1 MLKKRLLGA
10 LCALALIACMIPSA
24 YAYTATSPATS
35 SPWWGLVVTST
46 GSDVNIR
53 SGPGTSY
60 SVVESISSY
69 SHIEI
74 VGTSGDWYKV
84 QYSSYGY
91 TGYIKGEYLQVSS
104 SHSYFVTT
112 RDTSLVTTTRT
123 VPSSTA
129 LPWVNQDEA
138 RYIWTVW
145 GCLEGGVVFADARY

>member
-10 LCALALIACMIPSA
+10 LCALTLIVCMIPSA
-24 YAYTATSPATS
+24 YAYTATSPAAN
-35 SPWWGLVVTST
+35 SPWWGTVFTSS
-46 GSDVNIR
+46 GSDVNVR

-60 SVVESISSY
+60 TVVESISDS
-69 SHIEI
+69 SRIEI

-91 TGYIKGEYLQVSS
+91 TGYIKGEYLQVSLG
-104 SHSYFVTT
+104 HSYFVTT

-123 VPSSTA
+123 VPLGTA
-129 LPWVNQDEA
+129 LPWVNQDET

-145 GCLEGGVVFADARY
+145 GCLEGGVVFAHARY